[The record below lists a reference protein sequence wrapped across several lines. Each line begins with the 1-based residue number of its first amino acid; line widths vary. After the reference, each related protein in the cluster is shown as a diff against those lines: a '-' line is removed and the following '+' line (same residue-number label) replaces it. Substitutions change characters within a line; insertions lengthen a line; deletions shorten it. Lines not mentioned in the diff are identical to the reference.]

1 MNRIFISDC
10 EGPIS
15 KNDNAFEITRQFVPK
30 GAKLFTLISK
40 YDDVLAD
47 ILKKPGYNA
56 GSTLKLILP
65 FLKAYDVTEKNI
77 EQFSAKN
84 LLLLADSK
92 FTLSYIQKIA
102 PAFIIST
109 SYEQYIKVLC
119 KALEFPYE
127 NTYCTKLSIDKY
139 AITDK
144 EKKDL
149 IEIGQE
155 LSELPPIKIPQNAKK
170 LNDFSKETQKI
181 IRRLDTIFWKDIS
194 NSHLSH
200 FLFDIIPIGGYQKAE
215 AIKDITRRMNTSI
228 ENVIYFGDSITDVEA
243 LSLVSEKGGLAV
255 SFNGN
260 QYAITNSKV
269 VVMSNSNLVT
279 AVITDLFC
287 KSGREE
293 TMKILKN
300 WSAKTLKKS
309 GLNEYL
315 LSLFLNT
322 SRENLPKI
330 QILTSE
336 NTDLLIRESNAFR
349 KSVRGEAVGRLG

>member
-1 MNRIFISDC
+1 MRRIFISDC

-15 KNDNAFEITRQFVPK
+15 KNDNAFEITKHFVPK

-47 ILKKPGYNA
+47 FLKKPGYNA

-65 FLKAYDVTEKNI
+65 FLKAYDVTEKDI
-77 EQFSAKN
+77 EQFSAET

-119 KALEFPYE
+119 EALNFPYE
-127 NTYCTKLSIDKY
+127 NTYCTKLSIDNF
-139 AITDK
+139 AITEK

-149 IEIGQE
+149 KEIVHE
-155 LSELPPIKIPQNAKK
+155 LTDLPPIKIPQKAKN
-170 LNDFSKETQKI
+170 LNDFSEETQKI

-200 FLFDIIPIGGYQKAE
+200 FLSDIIPIGGHQKAE
-215 AIKDITRRMNTSI
+215 AIKDVIRRMNTSI
-228 ENVIYFGDSITDVEA
+228 ENVIYFGDSITDIEA

-260 QYAITNSKV
+260 QYAVKNSEV
-269 VVMSNSNLVT
+269 AVMSNSNLIS
-279 AVITDLFC
+279 ALITDLFC
-287 KSGREE
+287 KSGREK

-309 GLNEYL
+309 GLNEHL

-322 SRENLPKI
+322 YRENLPKV
-330 QILTSE
+330 QILTPE

-349 KSVRGEAVGRLG
+349 KSIRGEAVGRLG

>member
-1 MNRIFISDC
+1 MRRIFISDC

-15 KNDNAFEITRQFVPK
+15 KNDNAFELTKHFVPK

-47 ILKKPGYNA
+47 ILKKSEYNA
-56 GSTLKLILP
+56 GNTLKLIIP
-65 FLKAYDVTEKNI
+65 FLKAYDVTENNI
-77 EQFSAKN
+77 EQFSARN

-92 FTLSYIQKIA
+92 VTLKYIQKIV

-119 KALEFPYE
+119 RALEFPYE

-139 AITDK
+139 SITNK

-149 IEIGQE
+149 IEIGLE
-155 LSELPPIKIPQNAKK
+155 LSALPPIKIPQNAKN
-170 LNDFSKETQKI
+170 LNDFSEETQKI
-181 IRRLDTIFWKDIS
+181 IKRLDTIFWKDIS
-194 NSHLSH
+194 NSPLSN
-200 FLFDIIPIGGYQKAE
+200 FLSDIIPIGGYQKAE
-215 AIKDITRRMNTSI
+215 AIKDITRKMNTSI

-243 LSLVSEKGGLAV
+243 LSLVTEKGGLAV

-269 VVMSNSNLVT
+269 AVMSNSNLVT

-287 KSGREE
+287 NSGREE
-293 TMKILKN
+293 TVKILKN

-309 GLNEYL
+309 GLNEDL

-330 QILTSE
+330 QILTPE
-336 NTDLLIRESNAFR
+336 NIDLLIKESTAFR